1 MAYITEANECH
12 PKFLKEAFDRT
23 LSSRNRKIFHDLNPK
38 EEEHWYYTDILG
50 FHEKKQADNPL
61 YGYNYGH
68 FTLVDNMSLTNHQIR
83 KLLGTWGCREIA
95 IFPLFRTKRRI
106 PWESCDLSH
115 LFPRGVLLILFVL
128 SLLYYFYAHK
138 KNIRFLFYELFFML
152 FSHLFFLRIFS
163 TFHEGIDDICLYFG
177 QLHTA

>member
-1 MAYITEANECH
+1 MFAFEITCSL
-12 PKFLKEAFDRT
+12 FLRYTHFTTYRYTGQVFQKNSHSFSLLYSFG
-23 LSSRNRKIFHDLNPK
+23 LSFLCKIFPTVRLQS
-38 EEEHWYYTDILG
+38 G
-50 FHEKKQADNPL
+50 
-61 YGYNYGH
+61 
-68 FTLVDNMSLTNHQIR
+68 R
-83 KLLGTWGCREIA
+83 GCREIA

-106 PWESCDLSH
+106 PWKSCDLSH
-115 LFPRGVLLILFVL
+115 LFPRGILLILFVL

>member
-1 MAYITEANECH
+1 MQQCCNPLPCPLFKDLIPDDPLHPDRDRQHPFLHLSLDLLRTLLSLLQKLLFHTEAAVIQISEGS
-12 PKFLKEAFDRT
+12 T
-23 LSSRNRKIFHDLNPK
+23 LNFKMLRL
-38 EEEHWYYTDILG
+38 
-50 FHEKKQADNPL
+50 
-61 YGYNYGH
+61 
-68 FTLVDNMSLTNHQIR
+68 IR
-83 KLLGTWGCREIA
+83 GCREIA

-106 PWESCDLSH
+106 PWKSCDLSH
-115 LFPRGVLLILFVL
+115 LFPRGILLILFVL

>member
-1 MAYITEANECH
+1 MTNKIKTTAPVSSVGADGEQPNNKNHKKIIANETAQINLQATV
-12 PKFLKEAFDRT
+12 FRGFD
-23 LSSRNRKIFHDLNPK
+23 
-38 EEEHWYYTDILG
+38 
-50 FHEKKQADNPL
+50 
-61 YGYNYGH
+61 
-68 FTLVDNMSLTNHQIR
+68 TN
-83 KLLGTWGCREIA
+83 WGCREIA

>member
-1 MAYITEANECH
+1 MKYSKQRKIECH
-12 PKFLKEAFDRT
+12 RSLFE
-23 LSSRNRKIFHDLNPK
+23 SIFFVAAGSFVVL
-38 EEEHWYYTDILG
+38 L
-50 FHEKKQADNPL
+50 L
-61 YGYNYGH
+61 YFGC
-68 FTLVDNMSLTNHQIR
+68 DKAI
-83 KLLGTWGCREIA
+83 WGCRKIA

>member
-1 MAYITEANECH
+1 MEPT
-12 PKFLKEAFDRT
+12 
-23 LSSRNRKIFHDLNPK
+23 
-38 EEEHWYYTDILG
+38 YT
-50 FHEKKQADNPL
+50 KPP
-61 YGYNYGH
+61 
-68 FTLVDNMSLTNHQIR
+68 
-83 KLLGTWGCREIA
+83 LLGKLKAAVFSAIWPGPTGGRPVLVIRGGCREIA